1 MERAL
6 QDFVSFLNRHEKFVI
21 TTHESPDPDG
31 IGAEVAFYNLLIHLG
46 KKPIIVNAD
55 KTPDKYRFIDYDKKI
70 TIFDKSYVF
79 PEDISDYGIVILD
92 TNDYSNIGTV
102 YFAFKNLISDVFII
116 DHHSKNV
123 DDVGFNYINPRA
135 SSTSEIIFQII
146 EHFKAPIPFKSAL
159 GMYSGMLFDTG
170 SFRYPKTSPSTFMAA
185 AKLVEVGVSP
195 TWIYEVMYETYSVS
209 SLMLKSRML
218 STMEFHFGGR
228 LVLMHL
234 TPEMLIETGGIF
246 SEGEININIPLTVKD
261 VYVSVLI
268 KKDIEGPLKVS
279 MRTKGDLNVADIAL
293 SRKGGG
299 HKNAAGYKSYLSWE
313 ETRTQVLDDISKFF
327 PPEEASSS

>member
-1 MERAL
+1 
-6 QDFVSFLNRHEKFVI
+6 
-21 TTHESPDPDG
+21 
-31 IGAEVAFYNLLIHLG
+31 
-46 KKPIIVNAD
+46 
-55 KTPDKYRFIDYDKKI
+55 
-70 TIFDKSYVF
+70 
-79 PEDISDYGIVILD
+79 
-92 TNDYSNIGTV
+92 
-102 YFAFKNLISDVFII
+102 
-116 DHHSKNV
+116 
-123 DDVGFNYINPRA
+123 
-135 SSTSEIIFQII
+135 
-146 EHFKAPIPFKSAL
+146 
-159 GMYSGMLFDTG
+159 
-170 SFRYPKTSPSTFMAA
+170 MAA